1 MSDHP
6 RFEEVLDA
14 CIDDIA
20 AGRRSV
26 DQCIEAWPEHRQA
39 LAAVLDAAS
48 ALHELP
54 RVPEWPPDPARRAQ
68 FMAEIRSLPQEPL
81 LDAVPARQAR
91 RGIGSLL
98 SHARRALPA
107 FGRAGA
113 ITVPAAAAAV
123 LAIVLVL
130 GGGSSAHA
138 ATLTV
143 FDGAVERADGGAWSA
158 LENGSAIEEGDR
170 LRTGADGH
178 ALVTFADGS
187 TVALDPRTELT
198 IAELIVDGSRRITLV
213 QVSGRLWHDVAP
225 SAAGDA
231 YTIETPDAV
240 VTAQGTLFETV
251 VMDDGTEVTTAEDI
265 VEVQAGDQRAL
276 LHAGEFTSAQ
286 ARRVLAAVQQRQAEP
301 ARQLQLSV
309 EAPFAASLID
319 QHRRAT
325 GVRPD
330 GIVFQQVPSA
340 VTSNPGDGA
349 QQIRVFRPED
359 GTYELILRRVG
370 EGGGEL
376 IVRVGDRVHRIPLDA
391 LQDAVHV
398 RLRFASANGGV
409 EITTEVVDATTRE
422 TLRDVVER
430 IVVTDL
436 ARERAEPIADQLA
449 RLRAAAAHDAT
460 PTATPSD
467 GTRVQPSSDAITPSA
482 TPTVQPASQT
492 PSLSDRFE
500 AALRDAAERCVAGI
514 RAGQLTLAQ
523 CRECWSQFGDRLVEL
538 VRERLDALGDGDIT
552 VQQALRLC
560 LLQIEAGNATPQ
572 DCLERWPHHAEQL
585 ELLLKEALSGDR
597 DAGSTL
603 GGDADTAS
611 GGDAPR
617 STDPT
622 LTTASGDSLSGL
634 P

>member
-1 MSDHP
+1 MSDRP

-26 DQCIEAWPEHRQA
+26 DQCLEAWPEHREA

-54 RVPEWPPDPARRAQ
+54 RVPERQPDPARHAQ

-91 RGIGSLL
+91 QGIGSLL
-98 SHARRALPA
+98 SHVWRALPA
-107 FGRAGA
+107 LGRAGA
-113 ITVPAAAAAV
+113 IAVPAAAAAV

-187 TVALDPRTELT
+187 TVALDPQTELT
-198 IAELIVDGSRRITLV
+198 VAELTVDGSRRITLV
-213 QVSGRLWHDVAP
+213 QVSGRLWHNVAP

-240 VTAQGTLFETV
+240 VTAQGTLFETA
-251 VMDDGTEVTTAEDI
+251 VMDDETEVTTEEGI

-276 LHAGEFTSAQ
+276 VHAGEFTSAQ
-286 ARRVLAAVQQRQAEP
+286 ARRVLAAVQQRRAGA

-349 QQIRVFRPED
+349 QQIRVFRPDD
-359 GTYELILRRVG
+359 GTYELVLRRVG

-376 IVRVGDRVHRIPLDA
+376 IVHVGDRVHRIPLDA

-398 RLRFASANGGV
+398 RLRFASANGRL
-409 EITTEVVDATTRE
+409 EITTEVVDAATRE

-449 RLRAAAAHDAT
+449 RLRDAAAHDAT
-460 PTATPSD
+460 PSATPSD
-467 GTRVQPSSDAITPSA
+467 PGGSDAP
-482 TPTVQPASQT
+482 TPTVVPASPT
-492 PSLSDRFE
+492 PSLNERFE

-514 RAGQLTLAQ
+514 RAGELTLAQ
-523 CRECWSQFGDRLVEL
+523 CRERWSQFGDRLVEL
-538 VRERLDALGDGDIT
+538 VREGLDALGDGDIT

-560 LLQIEAGNATPQ
+560 LLQIEAGNATPR
-572 DCLERWPHHAEQL
+572 DCLGRWPHYAGQL

-603 GGDADTAS
+603 DGDADTAS
-611 GGDAPR
+611 DGDAPR

-622 LTTASGDSLSGL
+622 PTTTSGDSLSGL